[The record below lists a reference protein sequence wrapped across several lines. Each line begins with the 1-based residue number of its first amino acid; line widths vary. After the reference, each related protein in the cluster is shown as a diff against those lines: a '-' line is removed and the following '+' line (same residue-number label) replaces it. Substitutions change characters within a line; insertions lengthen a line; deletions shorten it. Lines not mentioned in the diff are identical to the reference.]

1 MEANPEPGDSYRQ
14 EFAPN
19 ARFGPALDFGTV
31 QSKNATVTVPAGT
44 FTNTLNTRDG
54 SCVEGGFEDK
64 YYARGVGLV
73 LTTKGNARLEL
84 IRKR

>member
-1 MEANPEPGDSYRQ
+1 
-14 EFAPN
+14 
-19 ARFGPALDFGTV
+19 V